1 MTIGRDLI
9 RLLQAV
15 ARIPEIE
22 KLWKD
27 ILHNPNTL
35 SPTFT
40 GNLIYALFYQAFYLN
55 VSL

>member
-40 GNLIYALFYQAFYLN
+40 GN
-55 VSL
+55 